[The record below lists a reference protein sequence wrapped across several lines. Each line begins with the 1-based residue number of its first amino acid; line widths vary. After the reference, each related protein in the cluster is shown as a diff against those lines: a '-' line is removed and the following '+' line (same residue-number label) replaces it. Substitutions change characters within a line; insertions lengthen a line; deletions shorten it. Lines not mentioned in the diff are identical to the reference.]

1 MKIAI
6 DCADLD
12 YERIDGTR
20 VYIKNLLDEMGKINK
35 KDEFVLYHQRN
46 FNPALAPRL
55 FDNYKEKKSNYPFW
69 WTQTGFGFELRWDKP
84 DVCWMPIQQAPFLAP
99 KEAKLIVTI
108 HDLAFKVF
116 PESFPW
122 KDRKKLDF
130 FTETAVKRADKIIA
144 VSKST
149 KRDILKYYPK
159 IKESKIEVVY
169 HGVSKDNFS
178 KKNTPEKED
187 NLLEKFDLKN
197 KKYLLYTGA
206 IQPRKNIETL
216 VAAFEEIK
224 KLNNFEDLKLVI
236 VGREAW
242 KYEKTL
248 QRIYQSE
255 TKNDIIIA
263 RDVSFEDLA
272 IFYQKAE
279 VFVQPSLYEGF
290 GLTVLEAFVSGTP
303 AVVADNS
310 SLGEISGGGALKF
323 SALDKEDLKNKI
335 LSIFNNRDLRN
346 GLIKKGLERGDE
358 FSWEECARETL
369 KIFKE

>member
-1 MKIAI
+1 
-6 DCADLD
+6 
-12 YERIDGTR
+12 
-20 VYIKNLLDEMGKINK
+20 
-35 KDEFVLYHQRN
+35 
-46 FNPALAPRL
+46 
-55 FDNYKEKKSNYPFW
+55 
-69 WTQTGFGFELRWDKP
+69 
-84 DVCWMPIQQAPFLAP
+84 MPIQQAPFLAP
-99 KEAKLIVTI
+99 KETKLIVTI

-159 IKESKIEVVY
+159 IKESKIEVVH

-178 KKNTPEKED
+178 KKNTPEKEN

-216 VAAFEEIK
+216 LAAFGEVK
-224 KLNNFEDLKLVI
+224 KLENYRDLKLVL
-236 VGREAW
+236 VGGEAW
-242 KYEKTL
+242 KYEETL

-255 TKNDIIIA
+255 AKNDIIIA

-272 IFYQKAE
+272 IFYRKAE

-290 GLTVLEAFVSGTP
+290 GLPVLEAFASETP
-303 AVVADNS
+303 TVVADNS
-310 SLGEISGGGALKF
+310 SLGEIAGDGALKF
-323 SALDKEDLKNKI
+323 SALDKRELKDKV
-335 LSIFNNRDLRN
+335 LSILENRRLRDDLVKR
-346 GLIKKGLERGDE
+346 GKKRVKC
-358 FSWEECARETL
+358 FSWDKCAQETL
-369 KIFKE
+369 RVFKN